1 MLLALLIFC
10 ILFSILFIVKSDDGR
25 YLSKLSLLVFALS
38 VIINILLINDAV
50 FIGTQN
56 DTEFLYLFEIH
67 LNDVFTYVRV
77 ITYVSVISLV
87 CYFGFHA
94 ANK

>member
-10 ILFSILFIVKSDDGR
+10 ILFSILFIVKSEDGR
-25 YLSKLSLLVFALS
+25 YLSKISLLVFALS

-50 FIGTQN
+50 FIGIQN
-56 DTEFLYLFEIH
+56 DTMFLYLFEIH
-67 LNDVFTYVRV
+67 LIDVFTYVRV
-77 ITYVSVISLV
+77 ITYISVISFV
-87 CYFGFHA
+87 CYLGFHT

>member
-10 ILFSILFIVKSDDGR
+10 TLFSILFIVKSEDGR

-50 FIGTQN
+50 FIGIQN
-56 DTEFLYLFEIH
+56 DTDFLYLFEIH
-67 LNDVFTYVRV
+67 LIDVFTYVRV

-87 CYFGFHA
+87 CYLGFHA